1 MPKSHN
7 LNKPI
12 LDTFGKVVG
21 AQWSRGNK
29 PLLLV
34 EGAPDCTLY
43 GKFVFSLKKNM
54 TVLPVSG
61 KGVYLSIDDQVA
73 IGGIGNV
80 SAKLA
85 IILILKRINSRESVT
100 NIEAWKKRKIY
111 GIIDKDYFLEKDI
124 ESVEKK
130 FKAYLDS
137 QLKKMS
143 VEDWGVLFYNALKEK
158 RIIAT
163 DTNDVETLIF
173 KFDRN
178 AVVQSNPNSISP
190 TVWNLYMEIA
200 EEKSRRLGFIRRKSE
215 DNANKR
221 YATGKKKPYLEINDF
236 IRRNIWKITPSPYNQ
251 YALAPSAGLK
261 DIDTLLSLYSS
272 HVNLININKWKA
284 CIPSSYINDLSK
296 IKGHDLVNILLELAN
311 QNNICFAT
319 ENDLITEILNHVTVS
334 NFQKTSVYKFLKKI

>member
-7 LNKPI
+7 LNKSI

-21 AQWSRGNK
+21 AQMSRGDK

-34 EGAPDCTLY
+34 EGAPDCTFY

-54 TVLPVSG
+54 TVLPVG
-61 KGVYLSIDDQVA
+61 KGNYLSIDDKIA
-73 IGGIGNV
+73 IGGIIGNV

-85 IILILKRINSRESVT
+85 IILILKRINSRESVA

-130 FKAYLDS
+130 FKDYLDS
-137 QLKKMS
+137 KLKKMS
-143 VEDWGVLFYNALKEK
+143 VEDWGVLFYNVLKEK

-190 TVWNLYMEIA
+190 TAWNSYMESA

-215 DNANKR
+215 DNANER
-221 YATGKKKPYLEINDF
+221 YATGKKIPYLEINDF
-236 IRRNIWKITPSPYNQ
+236 IRRNKWKITPSPYNQ

-272 HVNLININKWKA
+272 HVNLININEWKE

-319 ENDLITEILNHVTVS
+319 EKDLITEILNHVTVS
-334 NFQKTSVYKFLKKI
+334 NFKKTSVYKFIKKI